1 MTKLWNNKGLTD
13 DQGNN
18 NLSPYFGGFFE
29 MTGHEENIL
38 RGIKNILIIQLGD
51 IGDVVWCIPTL
62 CAIKESI
69 PGVTTCVVVREG
81 FGELLQME
89 PSVADIFE
97 VKKYKG
103 NFFGRIAGQIQFFK
117 EIRSRKF
124 DMAIDL
130 RAGDRGAFLAFL
142 SGAKKRVSAH
152 YNDVPFW
159 RNLLFTNIVH
169 PRPSEKIRGAAEQ
182 SLRIVRELGIDTAD
196 KIPRLTAS
204 DKVKRRAGEI
214 MADACRAGNI
224 LITVNP
230 FSRWSYKELPE
241 EKWIDVLDW
250 LEKEYEISA
259 VLVGSPDE
267 REKAGKLKD
276 KCKGKVFNLAGE
288 TTLAELA
295 GVLSLSRLH
304 IGVDSAALHIAAAVG
319 TPTISVYGPS
329 SWKEWAPI
337 GNKHRVVMSDLVCIP
352 CRQKGCNGKD
362 WSRCMEELDT
372 NKIKAAIREAIYTN
386 VGH

>member
-1 MTKLWNNKGLTD
+1 
-13 DQGNN
+13 
-18 NLSPYFGGFFE
+18 
-29 MTGHEENIL
+29 MTGHKANVL

-51 IGDVVWCIPTL
+51 IGDIVWCIPTL
-62 CAIKESI
+62 WAIKESI
-69 PGVTTCVVVREG
+69 PGVKTCVVVREG
-81 FGELLQME
+81 FGELLQTE

-103 NFFGRIAGQIQFFK
+103 SFFGGIVDQVRFFK
-117 EIRSRKF
+117 KIRSRQF
-124 DMAIDL
+124 DMVIDL
-130 RAGDRGAFLAFL
+130 RAGDRGAFLSFL
-142 SGAKKRVSAH
+142 SGAAKRVSAH
-152 YNDVPFW
+152 YGDVPFW
-159 RNLLFTNIVH
+159 RNLLFTNIIH

-196 KIPRLTAS
+196 KIPRLTVS
-204 DKVKRRAGEI
+204 DQVNRRAKVI
-214 MADACRAGNI
+214 MAAVGLTENVW
-224 LITVNP
+224 ITVNP

-250 LEKEYEISA
+250 LEEERGLSVA
-259 VLVGSPDE
+259 LVGSPDE
-267 REKAGKLKD
+267 REKAEKLKV
-276 KCKGKVFNLAGE
+276 KCKGKVFNLTGE

-329 SWKEWAPI
+329 DWKVWAPF
-337 GNKHRVVMSDLVCIP
+337 GGKHRVVMSDLECIP
-352 CRQKGCNGKD
+352 CRQKGCNGTEL
-362 WSRCMEELDT
+362 SRCLVELDT
-372 NKIKAAIREAIYTN
+372 NKIKTAIREAINTD

>member
-1 MTKLWNNKGLTD
+1 
-13 DQGNN
+13 
-18 NLSPYFGGFFE
+18 

-62 CAIKESI
+62 RAIKESI

-89 PSVADIFE
+89 PAVADIFE

-103 NFFGRIAGQIQFFK
+103 NFFGRITGHIQFFK

-196 KIPRLTAS
+196 KIPRLTVS
-204 DKVKRRAGEI
+204 DQVKRRARVI
-214 MADACRAGNI
+214 MAAAGLTENAW
-224 LITVNP
+224 ITVNL

-241 EKWIDVLDW
+241 EKWLDVLDW
-250 LEKEYEISA
+250 LEEESGLSVA
-259 VLVGSPDE
+259 LVGSPDE
-267 REKAGKLKD
+267 REKAERLKV
-276 KCKGKVFNLAGE
+276 KCKGKVFNLTGK

-295 GVLSLSRLH
+295 GVLRLSRLH

-329 SWKEWAPI
+329 DWKEWAPL
-337 GNKHRVVMSDLVCIP
+337 GGKHRIVMSDLECIP
-352 CRQKGCNGKD
+352 CRQKGCNGTE
-362 WSRCMEELDT
+362 WSRCLEELDT
-372 NKIKAAIREAIYTN
+372 NKIKTAIRVAIDTD
-386 VGH
+386 VGHYVDRN